1 MAPVI
6 LGRKS
11 TLFLA
16 YAYQFSDDREALLGR
31 EGRKKGSWKPRRIEG
46 AALLPHL
53 DEYVRK
59 GELLRAYDVAGDLR
73 GAFGGRDPWTFT
85 DGEKEVEVTI
95 AEPPRLYTLDTGYA
109 FLVIGVAPRA
119 EKDPDFT
126 LARWEDT
133 AYQIVRA
140 GTSKVKASGAQMK
153 KWLEANGLATEEPM
167 PMRRWLARFVPGL
180 RPDAPRG
187 TPRTTAPALLAVV
200 LSKDSLPR
208 EELHRLRLMHRSD
221 QVIEPSEGEGDE
233 MWRISSRE
241 QCLFSAFGF
250 SWVVHLDGS
259 QFLADAPHM
268 VRDRYVYKWLLVE
281 HQRLCLLALATECAD
296 MSKGLDGSH
305 FAKMRMRLLEF
316 IATYNFRHIS
326 NEERHD
332 RFYMRVRNALGID
345 DLLAEVREEVVE
357 IDTQLAARRSDTLNH
372 VIAFLTLVLT
382 PVGIVIGV
390 FQSDTLPGKIRFG
403 HFVSAHAWGRLL
415 THPPFLF
422 VLTAAVIGAVV
433 YVRVF
438 GFQVVTQLLRALIV
452 TNKHPD
458 ENIEE

>member
-1 MAPVI
+1 MASVI

-11 TLFLA
+11 TMFLA
-16 YAYQFSDDREALLGR
+16 YAYQFEKNRELLLGR
-31 EGRKKGSWKPRRIEG
+31 EGRKKGSWKPRLIEG

-73 GAFGGRDPWTFT
+73 GAFGSRDVWTFT
-85 DGEKEVEVTI
+85 DGKDEVEVTI

-109 FLVIGVAPRA
+109 FIVVGVTAKLD
-119 EKDPDFT
+119 EDFT
-126 LARWEDT
+126 LAQFQDISYR
-133 AYQIVRA
+133 IVRA
-140 GTSKVKASGAQMK
+140 GCSKVKQPGSQMEKWLAANGMASGD
-153 KWLEANGLATEEPM
+153 EPLHL
-167 PMRRWLARFVPGL
+167 RRWLARLVPGL

-187 TPRTTAPALLAVV
+187 TPRTTAPALLGVIV
-200 LSKDSLPR
+200 SKEAIGR
-208 EELHRLRLMHRSD
+208 EDVRRLRLIHRSD
-221 QVIEPSEGEGDE
+221 QFVEPSAEDGEE
-233 MWRISSRE
+233 VWRISSRE
-241 QCLFSAFGF
+241 QCVFSALGF
-250 SWVVHLDGS
+250 NWVVHTDDS
-259 QFLADAPHM
+259 QFLNDAPHM
-268 VRDRYVYKWLLVE
+268 IRDRYIYKWLLGE

-305 FAKMRMRLLEF
+305 FAEMRMRLLKF

-332 RFYMRVRNALGID
+332 RFYARVRASLGID

-390 FQSDTLPGKIRFG
+390 FQTDTLPGQLRFR
-403 HFVSAHAWGRLL
+403 HFVSASAWGKLV
-415 THPPFLF
+415 THPPF
-422 VLTAAVIGAVV
+422 VLVVFAAVLGAVI

-438 GFQVVTQLLRALIV
+438 GIQVVARALHALIFPTPNDDDDV
-452 TNKHPD
+452 
-458 ENIEE
+458 EE